1 MELVATLAT
10 FNDGPPADTNDPRVA
25 LLRQTLRESPGF
37 VAGYHLAAADG
48 SEAYSLVVFENG
60 EQLGRAMRALE
71 GRPEE
76 HKVGV
81 DPDRVT
87 RLKAY
92 RF

>member
-10 FNDGPPADTNDPRVA
+10 FKDGPPADTNEPRVA

-48 SEAYSLVVFENG
+48 SEAYSLVVFENE

-87 RLKAY
+87 HLKAY

>member
-10 FNDGPPADTNDPRVA
+10 FNAGPPADTNDPRVA

-48 SEAYSLVVFENG
+48 SEAYSLVVFENAK
-60 EQLGRAMRALE
+60 QLGGAMRALQD
-71 GRPEE
+71 RPGE
-76 HKVGV
+76 HKIGV

-87 RLKAY
+87 HLKAY